1 MSGCNVSDNA
11 HVRAL
16 TLLVCQQI
24 RDAHVYAPR
33 LDNTTG
39 LFNSWATDGRASV
52 VGEFGGY
59 GLNVTDHMLLPLEV
73 PPPKTCLLICTCHFV
88 RHMYCIKIIKCVR
101 LKQKTLISTSRD
113 AFPATCWHVACLRK
127 IRA

>member
-1 MSGCNVSDNA
+1 MS
-11 HVRAL
+11 RAFACARV
-16 TLLVCQQI
+16 TLLVRQQI

-59 GLNVTDHMLLPLEV
+59 GLNVTGHMLLPLEV
-73 PPPKTCLLICTCHFV
+73 LPREVLLRGI
-88 RHMYCIKIIKCVR
+88 
-101 LKQKTLISTSRD
+101 
-113 AFPATCWHVACLRK
+113 
-127 IRA
+127 

>member
-1 MSGCNVSDNA
+1 M
-11 HVRAL
+11 

-24 RDAHVYAPR
+24 RDAHVYAAR

-59 GLNVTDHMLLPLEV
+59 GLNVTNHMSLPLEV
-73 PPPKTCLLICTCHFV
+73 LPPKDEIFTCTCHYDS
-88 RHMYCIKIIKCVR
+88 H
-101 LKQKTLISTSRD
+101 S
-113 AFPATCWHVACLRK
+113 
-127 IRA
+127 